1 VLWAADVPIRYSD
14 INDVPPIVIRAI
26 WLIQVLLLMLAL
38 GGAIV
43 LWRRG
48 RRTEAVLMTLPL
60 IYVTGVHVP
69 LLCETRQ
76 SLPVKPLVL
85 ALAAVA
91 LGAISRQN
99 AAS

>member
-1 VLWAADVPIRYSD
+1 VMLVRRRRYAEAA
-14 INDVPPIVIRAI
+14 
-26 WLIQVLLLMLAL
+26 LL
-38 GGAIV
+38 
-43 LWRRG
+43 
-48 RRTEAVLMTLPL
+48 TLPL

-91 LGAISRQN
+91 ITSRQT
-99 AAS
+99 STS